1 MKSQSRFTI
10 LCILTALVFATNA
23 FADSDEKLDHDYS
36 ILSVFVQPSISFI
49 SFTEREYFQNAIDTI
64 YYGFRESAI
73 NSAESLNVAKQDFQK
88 VNFCFPVT
96 AGIQWQ
102 FLQDHFLS
110 AGIGFIYDNE
120 SVVLTDRNSSTHSYE
135 YTLQGIPLFLEYRF
149 ALPKNFIT
157 LSTGGLFS
165 IAVRWYWVL
174 PGTEIYTTWGYLG
187 AKTPLFGAGFGAS
200 VGYLFAS
207 WRNFKLYG
215 DIGFN
220 SISVKSNKK
229 FSDIVPGGPDE
240 KAKWNLGG
248 ILLQIRGTFGFWNKP
263 RPKDDDDDDDDDDNP
278 SLRKKRIL
286 NKLRSIKDSAKKDT
300 MNTADSAGVDS
311 VSANVADSV
320 KATSASVDSVSAD
333 DADTAKAIAADSA
346 KATVA
351 DSAKVNIADSAKVDS
366 STVKNSIAAD
376 SAKVKPDT
384 ANAPPQPA
392 NKPEDAASV
401 KQPEKQPEQPA
412 QSAPAENVKSK
423 GD

>member
-1 MKSQSRFTI
+1 M
-10 LCILTALVFATNA
+10 ALVFTTNA
-23 FADSDEKLDHDYS
+23 FAVSEEKLDHDYS

-49 SFTEREYFQNAIDTI
+49 SFTEREYFQHAIDTI

-88 VNFCFPVT
+88 VNFCFPIT

-102 FLQDHFLS
+102 IMQDHFLS

-120 SVVLTDRNSSTHSYE
+120 SVVLTDRNSNTHSYE

-157 LSTGGLFS
+157 LSSGGLFS
-165 IAVRWYWVL
+165 VAVRWYWAL

-187 AKTPLFGAGFGAS
+187 AKTPLLGAGFGVS

-207 WRNFKLYG
+207 WKNFKLYG

-278 SLRKKRIL
+278 SVRKKRLL
-286 NKLRSIKDSAKKDT
+286 NKLRSIKDSTKTDSVK
-300 MNTADSAGVDS
+300 TADSANVDSAKAIIVDS

-320 KATSASVDSVSAD
+320 KATSANVDSVSAA

-351 DSAKVNIADSAKVDS
+351 DSAKVDS
-366 STVKNSIAAD
+366 STVKDSLAAD
-376 SAKVKPDT
+376 SAKSNVVDSTKVKPDT
-384 ANAPPQPA
+384 ASAPPPPT
-392 NKPEDAASV
+392 NKPEEAASV

-412 QSAPAENVKSK
+412 QSAPAENIKSK

>member
-320 KATSASVDSVSAD
+320 KATSASVDSVSAA

-346 KATVA
+346 KATV
-351 DSAKVNIADSAKVDS
+351 ADSAKVDS

-412 QSAPAENVKSK
+412 HSAPAENVKSK

>member
-10 LCILTALVFATNA
+10 LCILTALVLATNA

-300 MNTADSAGVDS
+300 MNTADSAGMDS

-320 KATSASVDSVSAD
+320 KATSASVDSVSANV
-333 DADTAKAIAADSA
+333 ADTAKAITADSA